1 MIIQCMTPCVCVYA
15 QKTCSFVYCE
25 HWIGQREETSS
36 TFLELGQSIEI
47 DRQKDRH
54 IYRQTDRHKHRSTE
68 RQIERQKD
76 RQIDRQTDR
85 QIDRQTD
92 RSIDRQTDRQ
102 IGRQADRQID
112 KQTERQIGRQKVF
125 LYSSCITRNYRYS
138 QVVGPALLL
147 FSHHTLVYRILLTIQ
162 GGEGK
167 GRIEGGKQEGANIK
181 KTKGFKMLRNWA

>member
-102 IGRQADRQID
+102 IGRQTNRQIDRETDRQIEGIPV
-112 KQTERQIGRQKVF
+112 QLLYYQKLQVF
-125 LYSSCITRNYRYS
+125 SSCWSCSTIIFTPYFSLQNSLNYS
-138 QVVGPALLL
+138 
-147 FSHHTLVYRILLTIQ
+147 
-162 GGEGK
+162 GGGREGK
-167 GRIEGGKQEGANIK
+167 DRGREAGGGQYK
-181 KTKGFKMLRNWA
+181 KDERV